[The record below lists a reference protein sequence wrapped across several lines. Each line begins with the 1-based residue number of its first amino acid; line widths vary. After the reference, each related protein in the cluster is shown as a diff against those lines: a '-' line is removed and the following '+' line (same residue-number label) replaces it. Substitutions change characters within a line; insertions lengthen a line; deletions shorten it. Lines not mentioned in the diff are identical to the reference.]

1 MVLVPSLRWLRG
13 PGGSGDEIGLG
24 CELQSGPAGCWA
36 MGPWGLELGSF
47 PWAAGQWAL
56 REATGCGPPGSR
68 LPLSKIQI
76 NTAHNFLGQSH
87 KGNSQGSGNGHLAI
101 SMWSCIRAT
110 GRSKHLQLSKQRQH
124 PLLSCSKT
132 LSVGPAEV
140 ETQALILSSRLLHQ
154 MS

>member
-1 MVLVPSLRWLRG
+1 MVLVPSLRWSRG

-36 MGPWGLELGSF
+36 MGPWGLELGSV
-47 PWAAGQWAL
+47 PWAAGPWAL

-68 LPLSKIQI
+68 LPLSKIQV
-76 NTAHNFLGQSH
+76 NTAHNFFGQF
-87 KGNSQGSGNGHLAI
+87 LAI

-110 GRSKHLQLSKQRQH
+110 RRSKHLQLSKQRQH
-124 PLLSCSKT
+124 PLLSCCKT